1 MLTPIQI
8 AYKAHVVEARFVNC
22 DLTYSHLW
30 KYHDPFKKVHPAL
43 NLDYPFDN
51 IMTAFIHIL
60 CIAAINLDLFWVFL
74 LAHFL
79 FVPKFKKKVGW
90 FLK

>member
-43 NLDYPFDN
+43 NLDSPFDN
-51 IMTAFIHIL
+51 IMA
-60 CIAAINLDLFWVFL
+60 
-74 LAHFL
+74 
-79 FVPKFKKKVGW
+79 GE
-90 FLK
+90 